1 MRGRNG
7 RGGSPRRSG
16 VKRYMPVVVMFIF
29 IAVWAVAYFAFS
41 PFSAPSPEKTKG
53 GEEYKGGQGQRLRTS
68 SLPSED
74 SRSEPKVAGAALA
87 SGREEN
93 ARIDVTSRYTVSPS
107 VPKARE
113 SGADHPD
120 DHPDGSAGEEDSKG
134 VAKAQNTVSAA
145 FEAPPME
152 GRGQKPRFAITRPES
167 DHWTQLPLNETKE
180 LYKSLKYN
188 DLVIPRWFDLD
199 FENEHAHDSIQELGG
214 DQLGDLSVVPEKGH
228 KGIPKK
234 LHFTWKTDKLSE
246 LPELF
251 RKIQLKWR
259 ALNPDWEIK
268 IWTDEECDRLI
279 KDHYPEYYSF
289 YSEMKVTAEKSDV
302 FRYLVLDLHGGY
314 YADMDM
320 EPLQP
325 LDGLAEALQKPGCMI
340 GLEPEVHAVL
350 VYNKYHVIGNAFLG
364 ARPGHP
370 LWKGFL
376 PHAMKNHYADKMPNE
391 LKDATS
397 ITGPIAMDRVIQ
409 SNPDLTRG
417 CVFLQPDV
425 TAPAFDVKQDMH
437 TRCEHIIRTHKP
449 IYLRGGEAPNPKV
462 QLCRKISRLGNA
474 NKDYPVTSF
483 MVHHW
488 AHTWRDKIDEA
499 EEERRRKVVEGETKT
514 EEEAGGEEEAEEGK
528 ERKPK
533 EKKIMAES
541 NIGKDVIM
549 PAVHLDVKAILS
561 RSESLTN
568 K

>member
-1 MRGRNG
+1 
-7 RGGSPRRSG
+7 
-16 VKRYMPVVVMFIF
+16 MPVVVMFIF

-268 IWTDEECDRLI
+268 IWTDEECEKLV
-279 KDHYPEYYSF
+279 KDYYPEYYFF
-289 YSEMKVTAEKSDV
+289 YSDFQVTAERSDI
-302 FRYLVLDLHGGY
+302 FRYLVMDTYGGY
-314 YADMDM
+314 YADMDI

-325 LDGLAEALQKPGCMI
+325 LDGLVEVVKNPDCMV
-340 GLEPEVHAVL
+340 GLEPEAHAIL
-350 VYNKYHVIGNAFLG
+350 AYNKYHMIGNAFMG
-364 ARPGHP
+364 SVPGHP
-370 LWKGFL
+370 LWKWL
-376 PHAMKNHYADKMPNE
+376 IPQTIKRYYADRSPKE
-391 LKDATS
+391 EKDATK
-397 ITGPIAMDRVIQ
+397 ITGPIAVDNTIQ
-409 SNPDLTRG
+409 RNPEMTRT
-417 CVFLQPDV
+417 CVLLRPDV
-425 TAPAFDVKQDMH
+425 TAPAYDLNQNMYGRCQDILKKSELKVPNSKDNDNPY
-437 TRCEHIIRTHKP
+437 TRICKEID
-449 IYLRGGEAPNPKV
+449 LVGD
-462 QLCRKISRLGNA
+462 Q
-474 NKDYPVTSF
+474 NKDYPRESF

-488 AHTWRDKIDEA
+488 AHTWRASPDDDDQKDGSKKDGGKKDGKKFSPVRNEPKIHA
-499 EEERRRKVVEGETKT
+499 ST
-514 EEEAGGEEEAEEGK
+514 
-528 ERKPK
+528 
-533 EKKIMAES
+533 
-541 NIGKDVIM
+541 NIGKDVI
-549 PAVHLDVKAILS
+549 LW
-561 RSESLTN
+561 E
-568 K
+568 